1 MSAKI
6 KNEKGKVW
14 LNRETKPYG
23 AHVIFL
29 TVLSVLTT
37 VFTLAFAYL
46 VRYLINS
53 ASAGNSKLLWI
64 FSAVLLGSLL
74 LKILLKTLNGYL
86 SENLRAK
93 MYANLRRKTFTKI
106 LRSDYAETHQYHSAE
121 LF

>member
-14 LNRETKPYG
+14 LKRETKPYG

-29 TVLSVLTT
+29 TALSVLTT

-53 ASAGNSKLLWI
+53 ASAGDSKLLWI

-74 LKILLKTLNGYL
+74 LKILLKTLNGYFVRKFTRKNVRK
-86 SENLRAK
+86 SSKKNLHKNFA
-93 MYANLRRKTFTKI
+93 F
-106 LRSDYAETHQYHSAE
+106 
-121 LF
+121 